1 VNPKGIYFYKLT
13 SLLTDTLNRITSN
26 EVYLELCLITEVK
39 TCRFDMSFFIISQYY
54 SKENIINV
62 I

>member
-1 VNPKGIYFYKLT
+1 MDYFGI
-13 SLLTDTLNRITSN
+13 SGLTDTLNRITSN